1 MTPSRSLLDTAGQ
14 VRATD
19 AVVRARTWLRPFNP
33 PLNDW
38 RGLRV
43 WLVGASSGIGQ
54 ATASALHARGAQV
67 LLSARKAEALQRF
80 AQQLPGAQAWPLDAT
95 DTDAVK
101 RAAEAMQAEGP
112 LDLVVYCAG
121 HYQAMRALAIDLS
134 DMHRHMA
141 INYSGALNVMA
152 AVLPAMIARGQG
164 HLSLVSSVAGFR
176 GLPNSLAYGPTKA
189 ALTHLAENL
198 YLDLQPLGLGVS
210 AIHPGFVQTPL
221 TAGNQFDMPALLTPE
236 QAAQAMLHGWAR
248 GDFDIHFPR
257 RFTRWMKLL
266 RLLPYRLYFPAV
278 RRFTGL

>member
-1 MTPSRSLLDTAGQ
+1 MSNTRSFIDTTTPARQPA
-14 VRATD
+14 RA
-19 AVVRARTWLRPFNP
+19 AAARGWFKPLNP

-38 RGLRV
+38 RGHRV
-43 WLVGASSGIGQ
+43 WLIGASSGIGE
-54 ATASALHARGAQV
+54 ATAAVLHARGAQV
-67 LLSARKAEALQRF
+67 LLSARKAEALEAF
-80 AQQLPGAQAWPLDAT
+80 VATHPGAQAWPLDV
-95 DTDAVK
+95 TDADAVA
-101 RAAEAMQAEGP
+101 RTTAALLAEGP

-121 HYQAMRALAIDLS
+121 HYQAMRADAIDLA
-134 DMHRHMA
+134 DMHRHMN

-152 AVLPAMIARGQG
+152 AVLPGMIARRQG
-164 HLSLVSSVAGFR
+164 HLSLISSVAGFR
-176 GLPNSLAYGPTKA
+176 GLPKSLAYGPTKA

-198 YLDLQPLGLGVS
+198 YLDLHPLGIGVS

-221 TAGNQFDMPALLTPE
+221 TAGNNFAMPALLTPE

-266 RLLPYRLYFPAV
+266 RLLPYRLYFPVV

>member
-1 MTPSRSLLDTAGQ
+1 MTPSHSFIDTAGPAR
-14 VRATD
+14 VA
-19 AVVRARTWLRPFNP
+19 APVVRARTWLQPFNP

-43 WLVGASSGIGQ
+43 WLVGASSGIGE
-54 ATASALHARGAQV
+54 ATAAALHERGAQV
-67 LLSARKAEALQRF
+67 LVSARKAEALQLF
-80 AQQLPGAQAWPLDAT
+80 AQQHPGAQAWPLDVAEA
-95 DTDAVK
+95 DAVA
-101 RAAEAMQAEGP
+101 RTAAAILAEGP

-121 HYQAMRALAIDLS
+121 HYQAMRATAIDLA

-141 INYSGALNVMA
+141 INYSGALNLMA
-152 AVLPAMIARGQG
+152 AVLPAMIDRGQG
-164 HLSLVSSVAGFR
+164 HLSLISSVAGFR

-221 TAGNQFDMPALLTPE
+221 TAGNQFKMPALLTPE
-236 QAAQAMLHGWAR
+236 QAAEAMLHGWAR